1 VACYQSAVEIVGYQV
16 PRFVFI
22 NRKFQIRPGVVHAAR
37 AAQIAGDPHP
47 QPEKEAEDA
56 MSRTARLLWM
66 AALAV
71 IPACTPSPGPESR
84 PGPLTGV
91 RPTDVGGSRVAP
103 PRWGMVIHGG
113 AGAMTP
119 QSVPPERQAEYR
131 AALTEALRA
140 GHAVLARGGSS
151 LDAVE
156 AAINVMEDNPLFNA
170 GRGAVITADGRIEL
184 DAAIMDGATLKAGAV
199 AGLHTVRNPIDLARA
214 VMERSP
220 HVMMIG
226 EGAETFARQNGVQMV
241 EESYFWTPNRR
252 AQWERMR
259 MQDSL
264 RADSAAR
271 AGRTSGYAVPDER
284 KWGTV
289 GAVALD
295 QQGNLAA
302 GTSTGGMMM
311 KRFGRVGDVP
321 IIGAGTYANNRSC
334 AVSATGHGE
343 FFIRNTVAHSICA
356 LMEYGGLPLQAAADS
371 IVMKQLVAQQ
381 GEGGIIAMDRQG
393 NFAMPF
399 NSTGMYRGRIDA
411 AGNVTVGIFRD
422 PD

>member
-1 VACYQSAVEIVGYQV
+1 MISIV
-16 PRFVFI
+16 
-22 NRKFQIRPGVVHAAR
+22 
-37 AAQIAGDPHP
+37 
-47 QPEKEAEDA
+47 
-56 MSRTARLLWM
+56 RTCLA
-66 AALAV
+66 AALALAACAPQ
-71 IPACTPSPGPESR
+71 PAPESAPPSQPPR
-84 PGPLTGV
+84 VTPVGV
-91 RPTDVGGSRVAP
+91 RPTDVGGNLPAE

-119 QSVPPERQAEYR
+119 QSIPPARQAEYQ
-131 AALTEALRA
+131 AALTQALMA

-156 AAINVMEDNPLFNA
+156 AAINLMEDNPLFNA
-170 GRGAVITADGRIEL
+170 GHGAVITADGRIEL
-184 DAAIMDGATLKAGAV
+184 DAAIMDGATLQAGAV

-226 EGAETFARQNGVQMV
+226 EGAETFARQNGIAMV

-264 RADSAAR
+264 RADSARR
-271 AGRTSGYAVPDER
+271 AGQRSEYSVPDER

-295 QQGNLAA
+295 QRGNLAA

-321 IIGAGTYANNRSC
+321 VIGAGTYANNRSC

-343 FFIRNTVAHSICA
+343 YFIRHTVAHSICA

-371 IVMKQLVAQQ
+371 IVMRQLSAQA
-381 GEGGIIAMDRQG
+381 GEGGVIAMDRQG
-393 NFAMPF
+393 NWTMPF
-399 NSTGMYRGRIDA
+399 NSTGMFRGRVGAD
-411 AGNVTVGIFRD
+411 GRPVVGIFRGE
-422 PD
+422 P

>member
-1 VACYQSAVEIVGYQV
+1 MLRTT
-16 PRFVFI
+16 RF
-22 NRKFQIRPGVVHAAR
+22 
-37 AAQIAGDPHP
+37 
-47 QPEKEAEDA
+47 
-56 MSRTARLLWM
+56 LWM
-66 AALAV
+66 AALAA
-71 IPACTPSPGPESR
+71 IPACTPAPAPQPGRVP
-84 PGPLTGV
+84 PG
-91 RPTDVGGSRVAP
+91 RPTDLGGNMVAP

-131 AALTEALRA
+131 AALTQALMA
-140 GHAVLARGGSS
+140 GHAVLARGGTS

-156 AAINVMEDNPLFNA
+156 AAINAMEDNPLFNA

-226 EGAETFARQNGVQMV
+226 EGAETFARQNGLAMV

-252 AQWERMR
+252 QQWERMR
-259 MQDSL
+259 MQDSI
-264 RADSAAR
+264 RADSVRR
-271 AGRTSGYAVPDER
+271 AGQGAAAYAVPDER

-343 FFIRNTVAHSICA
+343 FFIRYTVAHSICA

-371 IVMKQLVAQQ
+371 VVMRQLVTAG

-399 NSTGMYRGRIDA
+399 NSTGMYRGRVDA
-411 AGNVTVGIFRD
+411 AGNVTTGIFRD
-422 PD
+422 PN

>member
-1 VACYQSAVEIVGYQV
+1 MIRTTRALSLAAVL
-16 PRFVFI
+16 
-22 NRKFQIRPGVVHAAR
+22 AA
-37 AAQIAGDPHP
+37 IA
-47 QPEKEAEDA
+47 
-56 MSRTARLLWM
+56 
-66 AALAV
+66 
-71 IPACTPSPGPESR
+71 ACTPQQPEPQSQPRPLPG
-84 PGPLTGV
+84 TV
-91 RPTDVGGSRVAP
+91 RPTDVGGNMVAT
-103 PRWGMVIHGG
+103 PRWGLVIHGG

-140 GHAVLARGGSS
+140 GHAVLARGGTS

-170 GRGAVITADGRIEL
+170 GRGAVITAEGRIEL
-184 DAAIMDGATLKAGAV
+184 DAAIMDGATLNAGAV
-199 AGLHTVRNPIDLARA
+199 AGLHHVRNPIDLARA

-226 EGAETFARQNGVQMV
+226 DGAETFARQQGLTMV
-241 EESYFWTPNRR
+241 EESYFMTPNRR
-252 AQWERMR
+252 QQWERMR
-259 MQDSL
+259 MQDSV
-264 RADSAAR
+264 RADSARR
-271 AGRTSGYAVPDER
+271 AGQGAAYAVPDER

-295 QQGNLAA
+295 RHGNLAA

-371 IVMKQLVAQQ
+371 IVMRQLVTQR

-393 NFAMPF
+393 NFTMPF
-399 NSTGMYRGRIDA
+399 NSTGMFRGRIDA
-411 AGNVTVGIFRD
+411 AGNVTVGIFRGE
-422 PD
+422 P

>member
-1 VACYQSAVEIVGYQV
+1 
-16 PRFVFI
+16 
-22 NRKFQIRPGVVHAAR
+22 
-37 AAQIAGDPHP
+37 
-47 QPEKEAEDA
+47 
-56 MSRTARLLWM
+56 MSRTARFVSVATL
-66 AALAV
+66 AAISACM
-71 IPACTPSPGPESR
+71 PAPEPQSR
-84 PGPLTGV
+84 PGTLEGV
-91 RPTDVGGSRVAP
+91 RPTDVGGIMVAP

-140 GHAVLARGGSS
+140 GHAVLARGGTSV
-151 LDAVE
+151 DAVE

-226 EGAETFARQNGVQMV
+226 EGAETFARQNGLQMV

-252 AQWERMR
+252 QQWERMR

-264 RADSAAR
+264 RADSVRR
-271 AGRTSGYAVPDER
+271 AGQGAAWAVPDER

-381 GEGGIIAMDRQG
+381 GEGGVIAMDRQG
-393 NFAMPF
+393 NFTMPF
-399 NSTGMYRGRIDA
+399 NSTGMYRGRVDA

-422 PD
+422 

>member
-1 VACYQSAVEIVGYQV
+1 M
-16 PRFVFI
+16 
-22 NRKFQIRPGVVHAAR
+22 K
-37 AAQIAGDPHP
+37 
-47 QPEKEAEDA
+47 
-56 MSRTARLLWM
+56 RTAVPFTLL
-66 AALAV
+66 ALAAV
-71 IPACTPSPGPESR
+71 FACAPSPTPASR
-84 PGPLTGV
+84 PTPAG
-91 RPTDVGGSRVAP
+91 RPTDVGGGMVAP

-131 AALTEALRA
+131 AALTRALMA
-140 GHAVLARGGSS
+140 GHAVLAGGGTS

-156 AAINVMEDNPLFNA
+156 AAINVMEDDPLFNA

-184 DAAIMDGATLKAGAV
+184 DAAVMDGATLRAGAV

-226 EGAETFARQNGVQMV
+226 EGAEAFARQQGLAMV
-241 EESYFWTPNRR
+241 DESYFMTPARR

-259 MQDSL
+259 QQDSV

-295 QQGNLAA
+295 QHGNLAA

-356 LMEYGGLPLQAAADS
+356 LMEYGGLPLRTAADS
-371 IVMKQLVAQQ
+371 IVMRQLVAQG
-381 GEGGIIAMDRQG
+381 GEGGVIAMDRQG
-393 NFAMPF
+393 NWTMPF
-399 NSTGMYRGRIDA
+399 NSTGMYRGR
-411 AGNVTVGIFRD
+411 VGADGRPEVAIFRE
-422 PD
+422 

>member
-1 VACYQSAVEIVGYQV
+1 MI
-16 PRFVFI
+16 
-22 NRKFQIRPGVVHAAR
+22 
-37 AAQIAGDPHP
+37 
-47 QPEKEAEDA
+47 
-56 MSRTARLLWM
+56 RTARFAWM
-66 AALAV
+66 AALAALF
-71 IPACTPSPGPESR
+71 ACTPPPEPVSM
-84 PGPLTGV
+84 GGV
-91 RPTDVGGSRVAP
+91 RPTDVGGSMVAP

-113 AGAMTP
+113 AGAMSP
-119 QSVPPERQAEYR
+119 QSLSAERQAEYR
-131 AALTEALRA
+131 AALTEALMA
-140 GHAVLARGGSS
+140 GHAVLARGGTS

-156 AAINVMEDNPLFNA
+156 AAVNVMEDNPLFNA
-170 GRGAVITADGRIEL
+170 GRGAVVTADGRIEL
-184 DAAIMDGATLKAGAV
+184 DAAVMDGATLKAGAV

-226 EGAETFARQNGVQMV
+226 EGAETFARQNGLAMV

-252 AQWERMR
+252 QQWERMR

-271 AGRTSGYAVPDER
+271 AGRTSGYAMPDDR

-295 QQGNLAA
+295 QHGNLAA

-321 IIGAGTYANNRSC
+321 IVGAGTYANNRSC

-343 FFIRNTVAHSICA
+343 FFIRNVVAHSICA

-371 IVMKQLVAQQ
+371 IVMRQLVAQR
-381 GEGGIIAMDRQG
+381 GEGGVIAMDRQG
-393 NFAMPF
+393 NWTMPF
-399 NSTGMYRGRIDA
+399 NSTGMFRGRIGADGRPEVA
-411 AGNVTVGIFRD
+411 IFRD
-422 PD
+422 

>member
-1 VACYQSAVEIVGYQV
+1 MI
-16 PRFVFI
+16 
-22 NRKFQIRPGVVHAAR
+22 
-37 AAQIAGDPHP
+37 
-47 QPEKEAEDA
+47 
-56 MSRTARLLWM
+56 RTARIPCLA
-66 AALAV
+66 AALAAA
-71 IPACTPSPGPESR
+71 ACTPTPAPQSEPGMTPV
-84 PGPLTGV
+84 G
-91 RPTDVGGSRVAP
+91 RPTDVGGSMVP
-103 PRWGMVIHGG
+103 QPRWGLVIHGG

-119 QSVPPERQAEYR
+119 QSIPPARQEEYR

-140 GHAVLARGGSS
+140 GHAVLARGGTS

-184 DAAIMDGATLKAGAV
+184 DAAIMDGATLRAGAV

-226 EGAETFARQNGVQMV
+226 EGAETFARQQGLQMV
-241 EESYFWTPNRR
+241 EESYFWTEQRR
-252 AQWERMR
+252 QQWQRMR
-259 MQDSL
+259 QQDSI
-264 RADSAAR
+264 RADSARR
-271 AGRTSGYAVPDER
+271 AGQGALYAVPDER

-295 QQGNLAA
+295 QHGNLAA

-343 FFIRNTVAHSICA
+343 FFIRHTVAHSICA
-356 LMEYGGLPLQAAADS
+356 LMEYGGLTLPAAADS
-371 IVMKQLVAQQ
+371 IVMRQLVAVQ
-381 GEGGIIAMDRQG
+381 GEGGVIAMDGQG
-393 NFAMPF
+393 NWTMPF
-399 NSTGMYRGRIDA
+399 NSTGMFRGRIDA
-411 AGNVTVGIFRD
+411 LGTVTVGIFRGE
-422 PD
+422 P

>member
-1 VACYQSAVEIVGYQV
+1 
-16 PRFVFI
+16 
-22 NRKFQIRPGVVHAAR
+22 
-37 AAQIAGDPHP
+37 
-47 QPEKEAEDA
+47 
-56 MSRTARLLWM
+56 MSRTARFLLT
-66 AALAV
+66 AALAA
-71 IPACTPSPGPESR
+71 IPAACTPAPQPQTLE
-84 PGPLTGV
+84 GV
-91 RPTDVGGSRVAP
+91 RPLDVNGSMVAP

-119 QSVPPERQAEYR
+119 QSIPPERQAEYR

-140 GHAVLARGGSS
+140 GHAVLARGGTS

-170 GRGAVITADGRIEL
+170 GRGAVITAEGRIEL

-226 EGAETFARQNGVQMV
+226 EGAETFARQNGLQMV
-241 EESYFWTPNRR
+241 EESYFMTPNRR
-252 AQWERMR
+252 QQWERMR

-295 QQGNLAA
+295 QHGNLAA

-371 IVMKQLVAQQ
+371 IVMRQLVAQQ
-381 GEGGIIAMDRQG
+381 GEGGVIAMDRQG
-393 NFAMPF
+393 NFTMPF
-399 NSTGMYRGRIDA
+399 NSSGMFRGRIDD

-422 PD
+422 

>member
-1 VACYQSAVEIVGYQV
+1 MRVDGRLAATQ
-16 PRFVFI
+16 PRTRSI
-22 NRKFQIRPGVVHAAR
+22 ENPPMIRIAR
-37 AAQIAGDPHP
+37 RCCLA
-47 QPEKEAEDA
+47 
-56 MSRTARLLWM
+56 
-66 AALAV
+66 AALAA
-71 IPACTPSPGPESR
+71 IPACTPAPEPQSQPQPLSR
-84 PGPLTGV
+84 V
-91 RPTDVGGSRVAP
+91 RPTDVGGSMVAP

-226 EGAETFARQNGVQMV
+226 EGAETFARQNGLQMV
-241 EESYFWTPNRR
+241 EESWFWTPNRR
-252 AQWERMR
+252 QQWERMR

-264 RADSAAR
+264 RADSARR
-271 AGRTSGYAVPDER
+271 AGQGAAAYAVPDER

-371 IVMKQLVAQQ
+371 IVMRQLVAQQ

-422 PD
+422 

>member
-1 VACYQSAVEIVGYQV
+1 MIRIT
-16 PRFVFI
+16 RF
-22 NRKFQIRPGVVHAAR
+22 
-37 AAQIAGDPHP
+37 
-47 QPEKEAEDA
+47 
-56 MSRTARLLWM
+56 LWM
-66 AALAV
+66 VALAA
-71 IPACTPSPGPESR
+71 IPACTPAPSPP
-84 PGPLTGV
+84 PGRVPPGQ
-91 RPTDVGGSRVAP
+91 PTDLGGNMVAP

-119 QSVPPERQAEYR
+119 QSVPPERQAAYR

-140 GHAVLARGGSS
+140 GHAVLARGGTS

-226 EGAETFARQNGVQMV
+226 EGAETFARQNGLAMV

-252 AQWERMR
+252 QQWERMR

-264 RADSAAR
+264 RADSVRR
-271 AGRTSGYAVPDER
+271 AGRGAAWSVPDER

-371 IVMKQLVAQQ
+371 IVMRQLVAQQ

-393 NFAMPF
+393 NWTMPF
-399 NSTGMYRGRIDA
+399 NSTGMYRGRVDA
-411 AGNVTVGIFRD
+411 AGTVTVGIFRGE
-422 PD
+422 P

>member
-1 VACYQSAVEIVGYQV
+1 MKRS
-16 PRFVFI
+16 F
-22 NRKFQIRPGVVHAAR
+22 RPLR
-37 AAQIAGDPHP
+37 A
-47 QPEKEAEDA
+47 
-56 MSRTARLLWM
+56 L
-66 AALAV
+66 AALA
-71 IPACTPSPGPESR
+71 ALASCTPTPEPASR
-84 PGPLTGV
+84 PQPLSGV
-91 RPTDVGGSRVAP
+91 RPVDTGGNMVAT

-113 AGAMTP
+113 AGALSP
-119 QSVPPERQAEYR
+119 QSIPPERQAEYR
-131 AALTEALRA
+131 AALTQALMA
-140 GHAVLARGGSS
+140 GHAVLARGGTS

-170 GRGAVITADGRIEL
+170 GRGAVITAEGRIEL
-184 DAAIMDGATLKAGAV
+184 DAAIMDGATLQAGAV

-220 HVMMIG
+220 HVMMVG
-226 EGAETFARQNGVQMV
+226 EGAETFARENGLQMV
-241 EESYFWTPNRR
+241 EESYFMTPTRR
-252 AQWERMR
+252 QQWERMR

-264 RADSAAR
+264 RADSASR
-271 AGRTSGYAVPDER
+271 AGRTSGYSVPEER

-295 QQGNLAA
+295 QHGNLAA

-311 KRFGRVGDVP
+311 KRYGRVGDVP

-356 LMEYGGLPLQAAADS
+356 LMEYGGLPLRAAADS
-371 IVMKQLVAQQ
+371 IVMRQLVAQQ
-381 GEGGIIAMDRQG
+381 GEGGVIAMDRQG
-393 NFAMPF
+393 NWTMPF
-399 NSTGMYRGRIDA
+399 NSTGMFRGRVDA
-411 AGNVTVGIFRD
+411 AGHVTTGIFRD

>member
-1 VACYQSAVEIVGYQV
+1 MIRTT
-16 PRFVFI
+16 RF
-22 NRKFQIRPGVVHAAR
+22 
-37 AAQIAGDPHP
+37 
-47 QPEKEAEDA
+47 
-56 MSRTARLLWM
+56 LWM
-66 AALAV
+66 AALAA
-71 IPACTPSPGPESR
+71 IPACTPAPAPASQPGRVP
-84 PGPLTGV
+84 PG
-91 RPTDVGGSRVAP
+91 RPTDLGGNMVAP

-119 QSVPPERQAEYR
+119 QSVPPARQEEYR
-131 AALTEALRA
+131 AALSQALMA

-226 EGAETFARQNGVQMV
+226 EGAEAFARQNGLTMV
-241 EESYFWTPNRR
+241 EESWFWTPNRR
-252 AQWERMR
+252 QQWERMR
-259 MQDSL
+259 MQDSI
-264 RADSAAR
+264 RADSVRR
-271 AGRTSGYAVPDER
+271 AGQGAAYSVPDER

-371 IVMKQLVAQQ
+371 IVMRQLVAQQ
-381 GEGGIIAMDRQG
+381 GEGGVIAMDRQG
-393 NFAMPF
+393 HFTMPF
-399 NSTGMYRGRIDA
+399 NSTGMFRGRVDA
-411 AGNVTVGIFRD
+411 AGTVTVGIFRGE
-422 PD
+422 P

>member
-1 VACYQSAVEIVGYQV
+1 
-16 PRFVFI
+16 
-22 NRKFQIRPGVVHAAR
+22 
-37 AAQIAGDPHP
+37 
-47 QPEKEAEDA
+47 
-56 MSRTARLLWM
+56 
-66 AALAV
+66 
-71 IPACTPSPGPESR
+71 
-84 PGPLTGV
+84 
-91 RPTDVGGSRVAP
+91 
-103 PRWGMVIHGG
+103 MVIHGG
-113 AGAMTP
+113 AGNLTREG
-119 QSVPPERQAEYR
+119 VPPEREALYN
-131 AALTEALRA
+131 AALSEALLA
-140 GHAVLARGGSS
+140 GHRVLERGGTS

-199 AGLHTVRNPIDLARA
+199 AGLHVVRNPIDLARA

-226 EGAETFARQNGVQMV
+226 EGAETFARQQGLQIVDEQ
-241 EESYFWTPNRR
+241 YFWTDPRR
-252 AQWERMR
+252 QQWERMR
-259 MQDSL
+259 QQDS
-264 RADSAAR
+264 AR
-271 AGRTSGYAVPDER
+271 AAQGATAYSVPDER

-295 QQGNLAA
+295 RQGNLAA

-343 FFIRNTVAHSICA
+343 FFIRYTVAHSICA

-371 IVMKQLVAQQ
+371 VVMRQLVAAG
-381 GEGGIIAMDRQG
+381 GEGGIIAMDARG
-393 NFAMPF
+393 NFTMPF
-399 NSTGMYRGRIDA
+399 NSSGMFRGRIGADGRPHTA
-411 AGNVTVGIFRD
+411 VFRGQQ
-422 PD
+422 P